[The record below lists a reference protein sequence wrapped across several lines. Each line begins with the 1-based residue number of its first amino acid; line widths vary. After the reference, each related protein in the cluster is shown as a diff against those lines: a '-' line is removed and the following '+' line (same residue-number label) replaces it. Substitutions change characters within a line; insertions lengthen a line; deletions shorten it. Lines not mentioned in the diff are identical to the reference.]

1 MRVLHTAD
9 WHLGKT
15 LEGQSRLEEQALF
28 LRDFVRM
35 AEDERADVI
44 VIAGDIYDSVNPP
57 AKAEMLFY
65 DTLKK

>member
-35 AEDERADVI
+35 VLVVLPGFE
-44 VIAGDIYDSVNPP
+44 
-57 AKAEMLFY
+57 
-65 DTLKK
+65 